1 MERSDS
7 VACVHCQVLLCS
19 SRKGIVA
26 HSRRNA
32 KRKVESAKAARLRE
46 RGKAGICGL
55 NGCGLRYT
63 KNDSRPDENFHRYL
77 SGLV

>member
-1 MERSDS
+1 MAENLIMRENSLERSDS

-32 KRKVESAKAARLRE
+32 KRKVLGKCQSGPVARAGESRDLRAERLR
-46 RGKAGICGL
+46 AAI
-55 NGCGLRYT
+55 
-63 KNDSRPDENFHRYL
+63 H
-77 SGLV
+77 